1 LFWQELRGGGG
12 DDERERRS
20 PQFNG
25 KLRQSSRMNV
35 VFLSEKRS
43 LK

>member
-1 LFWQELRGGGG
+1 LFWQSSEEEG

-20 PQFNG
+20 QQFNG

-35 VFLSEKRS
+35 VFFVREGVF
-43 LK
+43 

>member
-1 LFWQELRGGGG
+1 LFWQSSEEEG

-20 PQFNG
+20 QQLVEW

-35 VFLSEKRS
+35 VFFVREGVF
-43 LK
+43 

>member
-1 LFWQELRGGGG
+1 VVGCSGRAQRRGG

-25 KLRQSSRMNV
+25 KLRESSRMNV
-35 VFLSEKRS
+35 VFVREGV
-43 LK
+43 